1 MIDQVFK
8 YKFPRAA
15 LTVDAVIFAKVVTK
29 GILTPGG
36 VDPETWWVLC
46 IERGKEPF
54 KGRWALPGGFFDLD
68 DESTESAARRE
79 LREET
84 GCEGDFPMKFVGVF
98 SRKDRDPRERV
109 ISHAYTAL
117 LDDRHEVEGADDAA
131 KAEWRRVDEMARAD
145 QWAFDHY
152 EILVQALGVHGYGS

>member
-1 MIDQVFK
+1 MHE

-15 LTVDAVIFAKVVTK
+15 LTVDAVIFAKE
-29 GILTPGG
+29 G
-36 VDPETWWVLC
+36 DQWWVLC

-54 KGRWALPGGFFDLD
+54 KGRRAFPGGFFDLD
-68 DESTESAARRE
+68 DESTEAAARRE

-84 GCEGDFPMKFVGVF
+84 GCESDFEMKLVGVF

-109 ISHAYTAL
+109 ISHAYTAVL
-117 LDDRHEVEGADDAA
+117 PERVAVKGADDAA
-131 KAEWRRVDEMARAD
+131 RAEWVEVETLAESS

-152 EILVQALGVHGYGS
+152 AVLVQALGVHGYGSPA